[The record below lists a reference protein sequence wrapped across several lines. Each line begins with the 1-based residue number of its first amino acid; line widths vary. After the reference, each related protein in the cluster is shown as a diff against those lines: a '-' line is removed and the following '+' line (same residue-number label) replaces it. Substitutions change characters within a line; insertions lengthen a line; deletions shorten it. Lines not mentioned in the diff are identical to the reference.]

1 MNSKT
6 CYSSAINENTGGNGT
21 MTAAAA
27 VPMHSE
33 LKLNIG
39 CGTSGVT
46 GWCNID
52 NSPTILLARL
62 PLGRQIFRTPAWPRD
77 VRRIDVLQGLPFPD
91 NSTAY
96 IYSSHLL
103 QGLTYAQCLGLMTD
117 AWRVLR
123 RSGVLRVV
131 VPDLEKVVKDY
142 LTDPDPFAS
151 HKMVRRLSLKGNAI
165 RDLLRKGRR
174 YEQMFDGRSLARL
187 FINAGFKSPT
197 VCSFRESSISD
208 IAAIELEQRRNE
220 SLYVE
225 AYKF

>member
-1 MNSKT
+1 MLF
-6 CYSSAINENTGGNGT
+6 IENHETAGST

-27 VPMHSE
+27 VPARAE

-39 CGTSGVT
+39 CGISGAT

-62 PLGRQIFRTPAWPRD
+62 PLARQILRSPAWPRD
-77 VRRIDVLQGLPFPD
+77 VRRIDVLNGLPFPD
-91 NSTAY
+91 NSVAY

-103 QGLTYAQCLGLMTD
+103 QGLTYAESLGLMKE
-117 AWRVLR
+117 AARVLR
-123 RSGVLRVV
+123 MDGVLRVA

-142 LTDPDPFAS
+142 LADPDPFAS
-151 HKMVRRLSLKGNAI
+151 HKIMKRLSLKPNAI

-174 YEQMFDGRSLARL
+174 YEQMFDRRSLMQL
-187 FINAGFKSPT
+187 FMNAGFGSPK
-197 VCSFRESSISD
+197 VCGFRESSISD
-208 IAAIELEQRRNE
+208 IASIELEQRKNE

-225 AYKF
+225 ACKGF